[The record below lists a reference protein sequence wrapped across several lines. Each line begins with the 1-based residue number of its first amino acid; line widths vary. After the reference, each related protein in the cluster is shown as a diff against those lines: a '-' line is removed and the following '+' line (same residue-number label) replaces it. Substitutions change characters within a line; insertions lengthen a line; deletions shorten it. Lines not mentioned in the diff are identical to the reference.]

1 VRANDSDPD
10 GDPLTVVSVT
20 QPPAGGTASV
30 GAGGQNVVFTPAANF
45 NGSVNFTYT
54 VSDGQGGTGSANVN
68 VTVTAVNDAPDA
80 VDDVAVTSE
89 DAPVTVD
96 VLGNDVDADG
106 DALTI
111 TGVSNPTNGTATV
124 VAGGTAVRFTP
135 APGFSGTG
143 GVSYTVSDGQG
154 GTDTARLTVSVGA
167 VQDAPTAV
175 EDAATTPED
184 VAVTINVLANDI
196 DPDDDPLQVQSVRNG
211 TNGAV
216 TIVNNAGAVLYTPN
230 PNFFGTD
237 SFTYT
242 VTDGGGNSAATVTV
256 TVTPVPDPPVAND
269 DAAATPEQT
278 PVTIGVMANDLDPDG
293 DPISVTG
300 VTAPANGTA
309 AVNENG
315 AVTYTPNAGFRGTDT
330 FTYTL
335 TDGSGTD
342 TATVTVSIEQVEVGA
357 LNVEVEAPGSAGR
370 VDGHD
375 VLFILRSIAT
385 QDPRADV
392 NRDGVVDQTDVQL
405 ALGAMGAGQ

>member
-1 VRANDSDPD
+1 
-10 GDPLTVVSVT
+10 
-20 QPPAGGTASV
+20 
-30 GAGGQNVVFTPAANF
+30 
-45 NGSVNFTYT
+45 
-54 VSDGQGGTGSANVN
+54 
-68 VTVTAVNDAPDA
+68 
-80 VDDVAVTSE
+80 
-89 DAPVTVD
+89 
-96 VLGNDVDADG
+96 
-106 DALTI
+106 
-111 TGVSNPTNGTATV
+111 
-124 VAGGTAVRFTP
+124 
-135 APGFSGTG
+135 
-143 GVSYTVSDGQG
+143 
-154 GTDTARLTVSVGA
+154 
-167 VQDAPTAV
+167 
-175 EDAATTPED
+175 
-184 VAVTINVLANDI
+184 VAVTISVLANDV

-211 TNGAV
+211 TNGSV

-256 TVTPVPDPPVAND
+256 TVTPLPDPPVAND

-300 VTAPANGTA
+300 VTTPANGAA

-315 AVTYTPNAGFRGTDT
+315 AVTYTPNAGFSGTDT